1 MHMSKVF
8 KALADP
14 NRRRILELLQDRD
27 MSAGEIA
34 GHFTISKPT
43 LSKHFQILQY
53 ADLIRGERNGT
64 TITYSLNVSV
74 LEEAL
79 LGFMNIFGVTRRK
92 KGQWKQRP
100 TR

>member
-1 MHMSKVF
+1 MSKVF

-14 NRRRILELLQDRD
+14 NRRRILELLRDRD

-34 GHFTISKPT
+34 SHFAISKPT

-53 ADLIRGERNGT
+53 ADLIHGEKSGT

-79 LGFMNIFGVTRRK
+79 LGFMNIFGVTGEKKPKCKRK
-92 KGQWKQRP
+92 P
-100 TR
+100 TL